1 MKVAKKEIEQIT
13 IFGGNYITPD
23 GTCIRDY
30 IHVEDVAQA
39 HLQAFDYI
47 QKYIQQSSEVEY

>member
-1 MKVAKKEIEQIT
+1 MKVAKEEIEQIT

-47 QKYIQQSSEVEY
+47 QKYIQQSSEVEN